1 MPESILKASKRQWMS
16 ISRIVKK
23 TPFMGLFPDQPD
35 KVEAIA
41 DHMRQ
46 HGYDT
51 TQPIVLWEQPNGGGK
66 KTQLKSGFIL
76 IDGHTRFEA
85 AKKASLNT
93 GVYVAKVKFPNEK
106 AALDHAIH
114 NQRDRRNMDDSSL
127 YRCIE
132 AVDKK
137 YTRGG
142 DRKSEKSKTSDEAFD
157 KPKSSAEETAKA
169 VMTSKTKVE
178 KVRTIEK
185 HADDETKEAVKSGKK
200 SINKAYKETQAKRKP
215 SKKNQDN
222 LKPGPNE
229 SATNEKPAKDT
240 PPTLTNTEQPPITWQ
255 SLPTILANIGLFL
268 TDHKTPPDELEN
280 RKEAVSAIK
289 THIQF
294 LNKHLDEIA

>member
-51 TQPIVLWEQPNGGGK
+51 TQPIILWEQPKGEDK
-66 KTQLKSGFIL
+66 KKQLKSGFIL

-93 GVYVAKVKFPNEK
+93 GVYVARVKFPNEK

-114 NQRDRRNMDDSSL
+114 NQRDRRNMDDASL
-127 YRCIE
+127 FKCIE
-132 AVDKK
+132 ALDQLK
-137 YTRGG
+137 
-142 DRKSEKSKTSDEAFD
+142 RKGQRTDLAQPCAKSG
-157 KPKSSAEETAKA
+157 KSAAETAKVA
-169 VMTSKTKVE
+169 GVSTWQVE
-178 KVRTIEK
+178 KIRSIEK

-229 SATNEKPAKDT
+229 SATNEKPVKDT